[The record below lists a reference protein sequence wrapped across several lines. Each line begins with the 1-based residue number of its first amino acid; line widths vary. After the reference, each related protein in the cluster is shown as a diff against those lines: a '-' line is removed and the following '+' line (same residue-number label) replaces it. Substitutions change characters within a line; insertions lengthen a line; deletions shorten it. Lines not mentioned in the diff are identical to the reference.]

1 MDPFVG
7 EIRLLPYTYAPQGWL
22 PCDGRSL
29 PCIQFQTLFAVI
41 GNIYG
46 GDGRTNFN
54 LPDLRNFIP
63 VGANSYLPDTVC
75 LLLGKTAGSAG
86 VALTSSQLPVHN
98 HTMNGLAT
106 RTPAN
111 RLAAPT
117 VNSRPSAVL
126 FNGTTTTIKAQNA
139 FSTTNT
145 PDAVFAPT
153 AIDCYGAAQPTA
165 HPNQQPYLPL
175 NFMIAFDGDFPSPW

>member
-1 MDPFVG
+1 M
-7 EIRLLPYTYAPQGWL
+7 
-22 PCDGRSL
+22 S
-29 PCIQFQTLFAVI
+29 AVI
-41 GNIYG
+41 GITYG
-46 GDGRTNFN
+46 GDGRTNFK

-63 VGANSYLPDTVC
+63 VGANSYLPATVQ
-75 LLLGKTAGSAG
+75 LPLGKTAGEAG
-86 VALTSSQLPVHN
+86 VALTSKQLPVHN
-98 HTMNGLAT
+98 HPMNGLAT

-145 PDAVFAPT
+145 PDAVFAPP
-153 AIDCYGAAQPTA
+153 AISAYGAAQPAA
-165 HPNQQPYLPL
+165 HPNQQPFLPL
-175 NFMIAFDGDFPSPW
+175 NYMIATDGVFPAPY